1 MKAIGLRFIDDLIGA
16 GWSVKAACELL
27 GVHRTSWYRLQNPA
41 TRTGVQVPQKERA
54 YPSRITT
61 DEADAFMAV
70 LNSSDYEDLSVTQ
83 AYWRMLDAGQVPFS
97 VSTAHR
103 VVAAHGQNGD
113 RRVQRRGGQPKRP
126 KPVHM
131 ACAPNQLWS
140 WDITMLRG
148 PGKIIYR
155 LYAIVDVFSRK
166 IVGHRV
172 ETSETP
178 NYAQAMIDDAV
189 ATNQQHPAVLHA
201 DNGGPMR
208 AATTIQFAQ
217 SLGIKLSFSRPR
229 VSNDNPYSEST
240 FKTIKYHLDFP
251 ARFES
256 IDHARDYMAAFIADY
271 NANHRHSGLRY
282 YTPDD
287 VHYGRAELVRARRQA
302 ALEARHCA
310 HPERF
315 RNDPI
320 AAGPPTR
327 AGINSPENTELSQTA

>member
-1 MKAIGLRFIDDLIGA
+1 MRFIDDLVGA
-16 GWSVKAACELL
+16 GWPITTACELM
-27 GVHRTSWYRLQNPA
+27 GVHRTSWYRHQNPLVPA
-41 TRTGVQVPQKERA
+41 GVHVPQKERD

-61 DEADAFMAV
+61 AEADAFMAL
-70 LNSSDYEDLSVTQ
+70 LNSEDYENLSVTQ

-97 VSTAHR
+97 ASTAHR
-103 VVAAHGQNGD
+103 VVADHGQNGD
-113 RRVQRRGGQPKRP
+113 RRAQRRRGQPKRP
-126 KPVHM
+126 KPVHA
-131 ACAPNQLWS
+131 ACTPNQLWS

-148 PGKIIYR
+148 PGRDIYR

-172 ETSETP
+172 ETSEIP
-178 NYAQAMIDDAV
+178 IYARAMIDQAV
-189 ATNQQHPAVLHA
+189 AANQQHPDVLHA

-208 AATTIQFAQ
+208 AATTVQFAQ

-271 NANHRHSGLRY
+271 NTNHRHSGLKY
-282 YTPDD
+282 YTPND
-287 VHYGRAELVRARRQA
+287 VHHGRTDLVRARRQA
-302 ALEARHCA
+302 TLEARHCA

-315 RNDPI
+315 HNYPV
-320 AAGPPTR
+320 AAGPPTH